1 MSTKLSK
8 YLKYYLKCD
17 TINSVWCKQ
26 TTTAAIKKPPSSRD
40 IFFFKKDCRVKN
52 YWAINMNELNFE
64 FISSTMESCSVAFHE
79 KKLHKL

>member
-40 IFFFKKDCRVKN
+40 IFFFFQKR
-52 YWAINMNELNFE
+52 LQ
-64 FISSTMESCSVAFHE
+64 SE
-79 KKLHKL
+79 KLLGN